1 MIKSLPKSW
10 INYLRMIFNKILNTG
25 EYPYQWVTS
34 VIQPIYKSGN
44 RNLPNKYRG
53 ISLISCI
60 RKLFTRIINDRLKK
74 WAENSKVLCKEQ
86 FGFQKG
92 KRTTDALFI
101 LTTLIQNQIS
111 SKKQLYCCLKFVDF
125 NKAFDSVSHDLLWSK
140 LTDQGVKPQLIKLLK
155 SY

>member
-1 MIKSLPKSW
+1 
-10 INYLRMIFNKILNTG
+10 MIFNKILNTG
-25 EYPYQWVTS
+25 EYPYQWATS

-44 RNLPNKYRG
+44 RNLPNNYCG

-60 RKLFTRIINDRLKK
+60 GKLFTRIINDRLKQ

-101 LTTLIQNQIS
+101 LTTLIQKQIS
-111 SKKQLYCCLKFVDF
+111 SKKTTI
-125 NKAFDSVSHDLLWSK
+125 LLLCGPS
-140 LTDQGVKPQLIKLLK
+140 LV
-155 SY
+155 